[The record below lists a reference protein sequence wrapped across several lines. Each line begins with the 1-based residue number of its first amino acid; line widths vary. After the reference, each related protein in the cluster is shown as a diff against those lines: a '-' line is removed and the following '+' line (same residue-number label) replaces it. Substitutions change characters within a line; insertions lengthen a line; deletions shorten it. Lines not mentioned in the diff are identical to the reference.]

1 MSKTYLKDSR
11 ATDYAVNFTT
21 EEPMKAVLYLNRPIQ
36 VEQMGLTVFD
46 SIFSV
51 PFSKNGLLNE
61 EYPKQTHTPYGP
73 MSVALSD
80 DRYILTLEA

>member
-1 MSKTYLKDSR
+1 MSKSYLKDSR

-21 EEPMKAVLYLNRPIQ
+21 EEPMKAVLYLNRPVQ
-36 VEQMGLTVFD
+36 VERMGLTVFD

-51 PFSKNGLLNE
+51 PFPKNGIANKH
-61 EYPKQTHTPYGP
+61 YPKQTHTPYGP
-73 MSVALSD
+73 LSVTLSN